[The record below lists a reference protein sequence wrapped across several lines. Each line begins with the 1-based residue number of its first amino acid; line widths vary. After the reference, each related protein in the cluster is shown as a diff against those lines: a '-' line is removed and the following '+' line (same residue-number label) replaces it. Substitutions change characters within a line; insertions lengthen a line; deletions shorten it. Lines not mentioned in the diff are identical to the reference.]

1 VVVSVVHRGMRIA
14 GARLR
19 PDCARD
25 EKGTQHRHAVEE
37 ETELGGDVGRREE
50 ERKPA
55 DDQACTVAGPGRVGR
70 LGPPSPGG
78 PNAER
83 EGDRNSGDSERVRPL
98 RIEMALRLNA
108 RIRDGR
114 AEDERHGSEDGSAA
128 VSEPVGDDRQR
139 RDGGKRG
146 REAEKDEGASG
157 TADEAGVG
165 RLPEN
170 GRRQSP
176 VSDED
181 EDRDGSEQEPNGPD
195 FVQARCR
202 PALTHNVLPCSCCCE
217 RAYR

>member
-1 VVVSVVHRGMRIA
+1 MRIA

-19 PDCARD
+19 PDCASD

-37 ETELGGDVGRREE
+37 ETELGGDVGRREK

-55 DDQACTVAGPGRVGR
+55 HDQACAVAGPGRVGW
-70 LGPPSPGG
+70 LGSSSPNG
-78 PNAER
+78 PDAER
-83 EGDRNSGDSERVRPL
+83 ESDRNPDDSERVRPL

-114 AEDERHGSEDGSAA
+114 AEDERRGGEDGSAA
-128 VSEPVGDDRQR
+128 VREAVDDDRQR

-157 TADEAGVG
+157 TADEAGIG

-195 FVQARCR
+195 FVQARCL
-202 PALTHNVLPCSCCCE
+202 PALTHDELPCSCCYE